1 MIFILNIFIS
11 ITEYITID
19 LSITKIVTAI
29 NNDGKFFEVKA
40 PRPDNYWNPKVDKL
54 NQEEIIVLVLKKL
67 LQKVRH
73 T

>member
-40 PRPDNYWNPKVDKL
+40 PRPYNYWNPTMIPR
-54 NQEEIIVLVLKKL
+54 NQEEIMIDV
-67 LQKVRH
+67 
-73 T
+73 